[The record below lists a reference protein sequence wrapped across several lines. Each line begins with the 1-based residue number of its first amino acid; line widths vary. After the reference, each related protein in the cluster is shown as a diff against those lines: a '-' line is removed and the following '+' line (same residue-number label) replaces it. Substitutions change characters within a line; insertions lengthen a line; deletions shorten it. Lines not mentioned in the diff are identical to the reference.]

1 MAGVLMEALAQRIV
15 EEDVSFRTRM
25 LEIAAGLDDVIALG
39 RGDPDFHTP
48 QHIVDAAKR
57 ALDQNQHHY
66 THPAG
71 LPPLREAIAAG
82 LRRDHGLEYS
92 ADEVIVTA
100 GVQESIMLLMLG
112 LVNPGDEVLIT
123 SPRFTTYDM
132 AVSMCGG
139 VPVPVPTYEEDDFA
153 LMPAAIAARI
163 TPRTKALV
171 LVTPNNPTGAVTPPA
186 VIREIADLV
195 QRHNLVLISDEIY
208 AKLIYPGSEHL
219 SAATLPGMKE
229 RTITLNG
236 FSKAYAMTGWRVG
249 YLAGPEPF
257 VRMLV
262 EPRHTLSINTN
273 TPAQYGALAALTG
286 PQDAVQAMLEEYAER
301 RAYLMGALTEL
312 GMTYGHPGGAFYI
325 YTNVSNTG
333 LPSPRFCE
341 ELLRQ
346 ARVMIF
352 PGSMFG
358 DDSDKYVRISYLQ
371 PLPRIEEAVG
381 ADGGVYSIHRV
392 GAATWSAH
400 PQMRI

>member
-1 MAGVLMEALAQRIV
+1 MTEVLLNALAKRVV

-25 LEIAAGLDDVIALG
+25 LEIAGGLQDVIALG

-48 QHIVDAAKR
+48 PHIVEAAKQ

-71 LPPLREAIAAG
+71 LPQLREAIVQV
-82 LRRDHGLEYS
+82 LQQDHGLAYNAE
-92 ADEVIVTA
+92 EVIVTA
-100 GVQESIMLLMLG
+100 GVQESIMLVMLG

-139 VPVPVPTYEEDDFA
+139 VPVPVPTYEKDDFA
-153 LMPAAIAARI
+153 LMPAAIEARI
-163 TPRTKALV
+163 TPHSKALV
-171 LVTPNNPTGAVTPPA
+171 LVTPNNPTGAVTPPT

-195 QRHNLVLISDEIY
+195 KRHNLILISDEIY

-219 SAATLPGMKE
+219 SAATLPEMKE

-249 YLAGPEPF
+249 YLAGPRSF
-257 VRMLV
+257 VRLLV
-262 EPRHTLSINTN
+262 EPRHTLSINAN
-273 TPAQYGALAALTG
+273 TPAQFGALAALTG
-286 PQDAVQAMLEEYAER
+286 PQDGVRAMMDEYAER

-312 GMTYGHPGGAFYI
+312 GMTYGYPGGAFYI
-325 YTNVSNTG
+325 YTNVSSTG
-333 LPSPRFCE
+333 LLSHKFCE

-346 ARVMIF
+346 ARVLIL

-358 DDSDKYVRISYLQ
+358 DDSDKYVRMSFLQ
-371 PLPRIEEAVG
+371 PLARIKEAVG
-381 ADGGVYSIHRV
+381 RMEEFIS
-392 GAATWSAH
+392 ATK
-400 PQMRI
+400 R

>member
-1 MAGVLMEALAQRIV
+1 M
-15 EEDVSFRTRM
+15 
-25 LEIAAGLDDVIALG
+25 
-39 RGDPDFHTP
+39 
-48 QHIVDAAKR
+48 R
-57 ALDQNQHHY
+57 A
-66 THPAG
+66 
-71 LPPLREAIAAG
+71 AIAET
-82 LRRDHGLEYS
+82 LRRDHSLDYT
-92 ADEVIVTA
+92 ADEIIVTA

-132 AVSMCGG
+132 AVQMCGG

-186 VIREIADLV
+186 VIREIAELV
-195 QRHNLVLISDEIY
+195 QRHNIVLISDEIY

-219 SAATLPGMKE
+219 SAASLPGMKE

-257 VRMLV
+257 VRKLV

-273 TPAQYGALAALTG
+273 TPAQFAALAALTG

-301 RAYLMGALTEL
+301 RAYLMGALTDL

-325 YTNVSNTG
+325 YTNVSSTG

-371 PLPRIEEAVG
+371 PLPRIKEAVG
-381 ADGGVYSIHRV
+381 RMSEFIRTV
-392 GAATWSAH
+392 
-400 PQMRI
+400 

>member
-1 MAGVLMEALAQRIV
+1 MTGLLIDALADRIV

-48 QHIVDAAKR
+48 PHIVAAAKA

-71 LPPLREAIAAG
+71 LPQLREAIAG
-82 LRRDHGLEYS
+82 TLRRDHGLAYTG
-92 ADEVIVTA
+92 DEIIVTA
-100 GVQESIMLLMLG
+100 GVQESIMLVMLG
-112 LVNPGDEVLIT
+112 LVNAGDEVLIT

-153 LMPAAIAARI
+153 LMPAAIEARI

-195 QRHNLVLISDEIY
+195 KRHNIVLISDEIY

-257 VRMLV
+257 VRQLV
-262 EPRHTLSINTN
+262 EPRHTLSINAN

-286 PQDAVQAMLEEYAER
+286 PQDAVQAMLEEYSER
-301 RAYLMGALTEL
+301 RAYLMGALSDL
-312 GMTYGHPGGAFYI
+312 GMSYGHPGGAFYI
-325 YTNVSNTG
+325 YTNVSSTG

-346 ARVMIF
+346 GRVMIF

-371 PLPRIEEAVG
+371 PLSRIKEAVG
-381 ADGGVYSIHRV
+381 RMGDFIERV
-392 GAATWSAH
+392 G
-400 PQMRI
+400 

>member
-1 MAGVLMEALAQRIV
+1 MTEVLLHALAKRIV

-25 LEIAAGLDDVIALG
+25 LEIAGGLQDVIALG

-48 QHIVDAAKR
+48 PHIVEAAKQ
-57 ALDQNQHHY
+57 ALDRNQHHY

-71 LPPLREAIAAG
+71 LPQLREAIVQA
-82 LRRDHGLEYS
+82 LQQDHGLAYTAE
-92 ADEVIVTA
+92 EVIVTA
-100 GVQESIMLLMLG
+100 GVQESIMLVMLG
-112 LVNPGDEVLIT
+112 LVNSGDEVLIT

-153 LMPAAIAARI
+153 LMPAAIEARI
-163 TPRTKALV
+163 TPRSKALV
-171 LVTPNNPTGAVTPPA
+171 LVTPNNPTGAVTPPT

-195 QRHNLVLISDEIY
+195 KRHNLVLISDEIY

-219 SAATLPGMKE
+219 SAATLPEMKE

-249 YLAGPEPF
+249 YLAGPRSF
-257 VRMLV
+257 VRLLV
-262 EPRHTLSINTN
+262 EPRHTLSINAN
-273 TPAQYGALAALTG
+273 TPAQFGALAALTG
-286 PQDAVQAMLEEYAER
+286 PQNAVWAMMDEYAER
-301 RAYLMGALTEL
+301 RAYLMGVITEL

-325 YTNVSNTG
+325 YTNVSSTR
-333 LPSPRFCE
+333 LPSHQFCE

-346 ARVMIF
+346 ARVLIL

-358 DDSDKYVRISYLQ
+358 DNSGKYVRISFLQ
-371 PLPRIEEAVG
+371 PLARIKEAMGRMDEFINAIV
-381 ADGGVYSIHRV
+381 R
-392 GAATWSAH
+392 
-400 PQMRI
+400 

>member
-1 MAGVLMEALAQRIV
+1 MSGLLIDALADRIV

-48 QHIVDAAKR
+48 PHIVEAAKR

-71 LPPLREAIAAG
+71 LPQLREAIAET
-82 LRRDHGLEYS
+82 LRRDHGLAYGR
-92 ADEVIVTA
+92 DEIIVTA

-195 QRHNLVLISDEIY
+195 VRHNLVLISDEIY

-249 YLAGPEPF
+249 YLAGPEAF
-257 VRMLV
+257 VRQLV

-273 TPAQYGALAALTG
+273 TPAQFAALAALTG

-301 RAYLMGALTEL
+301 RAYLMGALTDL

-325 YTNVSNTG
+325 YTNVSSTG

-346 ARVMIF
+346 GRVMIF

-371 PLPRIEEAVG
+371 PLPRIKEAVG
-381 ADGGVYSIHRV
+381 RMSEYIRSVR
-392 GAATWSAH
+392 
-400 PQMRI
+400 